1 MAMEAP
7 VGVIA
12 NTLAPETGL
21 FPEVTEAVIVTVC
34 PRLKT
39 APVLGL

>member
-7 VGVIA
+7 VGLLA
-12 NTLAPETGL
+12 NTVAPETGL
-21 FPEVTEAVIVTVC
+21 FAEVTEAVIVAVC